1 MGKIIDFLLTNDW
14 EVYQRVQLYKK
25 IGKALEN
32 ISDEE
37 LKEILKEIKKRKK

>member
-1 MGKIIDFLLTNDW
+1 MGKILDFLFANEW
-14 EVYQRVQLYKK
+14 EEFQRIQLYKK

-37 LKEILKEIKKRKK
+37 LKEMLKEIKKRKE